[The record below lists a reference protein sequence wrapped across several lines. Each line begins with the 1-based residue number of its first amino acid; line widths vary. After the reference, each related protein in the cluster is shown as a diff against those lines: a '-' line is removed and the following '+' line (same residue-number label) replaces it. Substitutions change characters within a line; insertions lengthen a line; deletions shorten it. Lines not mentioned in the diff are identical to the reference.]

1 MCIRDRPSYID
12 KNFTEIG
19 REGTQLNPFWLV
31 KSTDDNKLVTTKLTV
46 ETVEVGGISVSCPT
60 FTNIKDIAVND
71 VLYVKS
77 PKRGVAPYKPLCWAV
92 GFRLVLYLFDG
103 MHLGSD

>member
-1 MCIRDRPSYID
+1 MVKLAGIINTEKLSTVVQVLPPSFVE

-19 REGTQLNPFWLV
+19 RDEGTQLNPFWLV
-31 KSTDDNKLVTTKLTV
+31 KFTDDNKLVNMKLTV
-46 ETVEVGGISVSCPT
+46 ETVEVGGISVACPT

-77 PKRGVAPYKPLCWAV
+77 PK
-92 GFRLVLYLFDG
+92 
-103 MHLGSD
+103 